1 MKKAGR
7 KLFNCITV
15 WCLVMAMTLY
25 ANASTIQDIQ
35 NDIAND
41 KSNLDDIT
49 GEISDLEDEQDILLE
64 EIADLD
70 AELINIMTS
79 IGLLDDE
86 IAAKT
91 ADIETTQTM
100 YDAAKEQEEAQYDAM
115 VSLIQFLY
123 EAGETEYLNIIFGD
137 ASFSEMLNR
146 ASYFEAISEY
156 DQTLLEEYIDT
167 KEQVGML
174 WNQLEEEKQDLELD
188 KANMEDQKEYLDGL
202 LAIKQQESDNF
213 AAQISR
219 ARQEANALKVKIQQ
233 EEAELKKLQEEE
245 RRRQEEERR
254 RQAAAASSGSY
265 TVSSSVS
272 DIINNAS
279 GSDLGKKIALYACQF
294 IGNPYVY
301 GGTSLTNGTDCSG
314 FTYRVYKDF
323 GYTLT
328 RTSYQQQSVG
338 REVSYSEAQPG
349 DIICYSGHVG
359 IYIGGGYIVHA
370 SSPETG
376 IKVSKATYRPIITVR
391 RII

>member
-1 MKKAGR
+1 MKKAAV
-7 KLFNCITV
+7 KIFNCILV
-15 WCLVMAMTLY
+15 WGLIAVMTLN
-25 ANASTIQDIQ
+25 ASASTIKDIQ
-35 NDIAND
+35 EDIAND
-41 KSNLDDIT
+41 KSNLDNIT

-86 IAAKT
+86 IAVKE
-91 ADIETTQTM
+91 ADIKTTQAL

-123 EAGETEYLNIIFGD
+123 EAGETEYLNILFGD

-146 ASYFEAISEY
+146 ASYFEAIYEY

-174 WNQLEEEKQDLELD
+174 WVQLEKEKQDLELD
-188 KANMEDQKEYLDGL
+188 IANLEDQKEYLDGL
-202 LAIKQQESDNF
+202 LAIKQQESANF

-254 RQAAAASSGSY
+254 RQAAAAAAGSY
-265 TVSSSVS
+265 SVSTSVS

-338 REVSYSEAQPG
+338 SEVPYSEAQPG

>member
-86 IAAKT
+86 IAVKT

-146 ASYFEAISEY
+146 ASYFEAIYEY
-156 DQTLLEEYIDT
+156 DQTLLEEYIDI
-167 KEQVGML
+167 KEQVRML
-174 WNQLEEEKQDLELD
+174 WNRLEEEKQDLELD

-338 REVSYSEAQPG
+338 KEVPYSEAQPG